1 MINEKLKQVQAE
13 NQQLKE
19 ENEKL
24 MKITG
29 MQNDKLNLQLKQ
41 VQEEK
46 QKMNLPPKIKKV
58 GQVQVMT
65 IHQIE

>member
-65 IHQIE
+65 IHKIE